1 MSESKELLEATIK
14 GLEEKLQ
21 SVTSDLNMKNRE
33 LEDVSKPEMT
43 SEMFDNITEL
53 MEDAVSNVYLD
64 SDSLEYSMEFD
75 YDNKVCLNFLLYFFL
90 STNTEEPGGLTPC
103 SSSTRRLTPRLCLLV
118 SFIYFYYFRNEITIF
133 S

>member
-53 MEDAVSNVYLD
+53 VEQAVESVRID
-64 SDSLEYSMEFD
+64 DDDLEYSMEID
-75 YDNKVCLNFLLYFFL
+75 YDNKVCLTDISLQNSDKFADKVM
-90 STNTEEPGGLTPC
+90 S
-103 SSSTRRLTPRLCLLV
+103 
-118 SFIYFYYFRNEITIF
+118 EIDGHYKLIAT
-133 S
+133 SLNKE